1 MDCKST
7 HTLIHAL
14 PAWASTLVVFSFASL
29 APGVI
34 WAQASTAQINGTVR
48 DASGLAVPGAEV
60 KATETDTGAARTVTS
75 GADGNYVVP
84 NLPVGPYQLDV
95 TKAGFARFTQSGIVL
110 QVAANPTIDVGL
122 KVGAVSDQVLVEAN
136 ATQVE
141 TQATG
146 IGQVIDNQRV
156 LELPLNA
163 RNSQQLIILAGA
175 AVAGGGISSARGY
188 PVQLISVGGG
198 LNNAL
203 TYVLDGGTHMD
214 PYIDV
219 NLPLPF
225 PDALQEFKVETSSVP
240 AQYGQHAA
248 GAVEAITK
256 SGTNSFHGTAFEF
269 LRNAAFNSRNA
280 FAPVRDGLKRN
291 QFGGVVGGPIIKNK
305 LFFFGGDQSTL
316 VHSAPTQE
324 TEFIPTTQMLAGDW
338 TTITSPLCS
347 ARGQITLKAPFVS
360 NHISPSLFSP
370 VALNIM
376 SKLTPSTDPCG
387 AFKFSQNHNSTEHI
401 IDGRVDFLQSVKN
414 SLFGRYMIAHL
425 ATPTDYDGK
434 DLLSVQQPNYVRQSQ
449 SFALGDTYLISSSIV
464 SSFHA
469 TFLRTSSVK
478 SLQNFYSWS
487 DLGVQ
492 GLYTPTTIPKI
503 GTLTVSGAFTLYT
516 GSPLGGKASPGKTNG
531 MDYQLAEDLSM
542 THGAHQIGFG
552 ANYVHA
558 NVNYLSGTN
567 AMGVYTVKAT
577 NTGLAMGDFMLGDA
591 SNFTQGQLVTWYPR
605 QHYGAL
611 YLQDT
616 WKVSSRLSV
625 ISGIRWEPYIPPT
638 TLYTQSGIFGNAAY
652 IQGLHSKVYPN
663 APAGLLFSGDPG
675 VPGGNALDSYN
686 WGHIAPRL
694 GLAWDPK
701 GDGRMV
707 VRAAW
712 GKFYDYNHIDTYG
725 DLQNS
730 PPTGGTVALPG
741 VNLGNPYGGY
751 AGGNPF
757 PLSFSNPKFLA
768 QSTYLTVPV
777 GLKHPYINQWNLAIQ
792 KQLQMSWLL
801 SATYMGSLGVHE
813 NQGYEGNPAIYIS
826 GNCAAGQYGLT
837 AAGPC
842 STVSNENSRRLL
854 ALENP
859 TQGSY
864 FSNIET
870 VGDSGTRSYNA
881 LVLSAQR
888 RATRGFTVLA
898 NYTWSHCIDFGGSTN
913 TNVTQAWDP
922 NRLAHDRGNC
932 ELDRRHNFN
941 LSTVYQAPEFSN
953 RVARLLVSGWQVSGV
968 VSILSGPW
976 LTVLSSLDN
985 ALTGTTDQFP
995 NATGISPYAP
1005 NRGILHWLN
1014 TAAFSQPAVGTYG
1027 NSNPQNVTGPGSIEI
1042 DMALVRTFKI
1052 LEKTSVMFRA
1062 EAFNL
1067 PNHLNPG
1074 NPVVDFSSNN
1084 FGQILL
1090 ANDPR
1095 IMQMALKY
1103 IF

>member
-1 MDCKST
+1 MDRR
-7 HTLIHAL
+7 HRNTLRFAHRAGATILA
-14 PAWASTLVVFSFASL
+14 VFLLASL
-29 APGVI
+29 ATGNI
-34 WAQASTAQINGTVR
+34 WAQVSTAQINGTVS
-48 DASGLAVPGAEV
+48 DASGLAVPAAQV
-60 KATETDTGAARTVTS
+60 KATQTETGAVRIVTS
-75 GADGNYVVP
+75 GAAGGYVLP
-84 NLPVGPYQLDV
+84 NLPVGPYQLEV
-95 TKAGFARFTQSGIVL
+95 TKEGFATFTQSGIVL
-110 QVAANPTIDVGL
+110 QVASNPTVDIGL
-122 KVGAVSDQVLVEAN
+122 KVGAVSERVQVEAN
-136 ATQVE
+136 AVQVE

-146 IGQVIDNQRV
+146 VGQVIDNQRV

-256 SGTNSFHGTAFEF
+256 SGTNEFHGTAFEF

-291 QFGGVVGGPIIKNK
+291 QFGGVVGGPIVKNK
-305 LFFFGGDQSTL
+305 LFFFGGDQSTI

-324 TEFIPTTQMLAGDW
+324 TEFIPTAQMLAGDW
-338 TTITSPLCS
+338 TTITSPQCS
-347 ARGQITLKAPFVS
+347 AKGQINLKAPFI
-360 NHISPSLFSP
+360 NNTISPSLYSP
-370 VALNIM
+370 VAMTIM

-387 AFKFSQNHNSTEHI
+387 AFKFGQNHNSAEQI
-401 IDGRVDFLQSVKN
+401 IDGKVDYLQSAKN
-414 SLFGRYMIAHL
+414 TLFARYLIAHL
-425 ATPTDYDGK
+425 ATPSDYNGK
-434 DLLSVQQPNYVRQSQ
+434 DLLSVQQPIYVRQSQ
-449 SFALGDTYLISSSIV
+449 SVALGDTYLISSNIV

-469 TFLRTSSVK
+469 TFLRMSSVK
-478 SLQNFYSWS
+478 DLQNFYSWT

-492 GLYTPTTIPKI
+492 GLYTPATIPKI

-531 MDYQLAEDLSM
+531 MDYQLAEDFSM
-542 THGAHQIGFG
+542 THGAHQIGYG
-552 ANYVHA
+552 VDYVHA

-567 AMGVYTVKAT
+567 AMGVYTVKAS
-577 NTGLAMGDFMLGDA
+577 NTGLSMGDFMLGDA

-605 QHYGAL
+605 QHYGAI
-611 YLQDT
+611 YVQDT
-616 WKVSSRLSV
+616 WKVSSHLSV
-625 ISGIRWEPYIPPT
+625 IAGLRWEPYIPPT
-638 TLYTQSGIFGNAAY
+638 TLYTQSGIFSNSAFVAGV
-652 IQGLHSKVYPN
+652 HSSVYPS

-675 VPGGNALDSYN
+675 VPGGNALDSYD
-686 WGHIAPRL
+686 WKHIAPRL
-694 GLAWDPK
+694 GVAWDPK

-725 DLQNS
+725 DFQNS

-741 VNLGNPYGGY
+741 VNLANPYANY
-751 AGGNPF
+751 PGGNPF
-757 PLSFSNPKFLA
+757 PLSFANPKFLA
-768 QSTYLTVPV
+768 SSTYLTVPV
-777 GLKHPYINQWNLAIQ
+777 GLKHPYINQWNVAIQ
-792 KQLQMSWLL
+792 KQFSTAWLA

-813 NQGYEGNPAIYIS
+813 NQGYEGNPAIYIP
-826 GNCAAGQYGLT
+826 GNCVAGQYGLT

-842 STVSNENSRRLL
+842 STVSNENSRRMLT
-854 ALENP
+854 LENP
-859 TQGSY
+859 TQGGY

-870 VGDSGTRSYNA
+870 VGDAGTRSFNG
-881 LVLSAQR
+881 LILSVQR
-888 RATRGFTVLA
+888 RAVKGVTVLA

-913 TNVTQAWDP
+913 TNLTQAWNP
-922 NRLAHDRGNC
+922 SQLSHDRGNC

-941 LSTVYQAPEFSN
+941 LSTVYQTPVFSN
-953 RVARLLVSGWQVSGV
+953 RMTRLLVTGWQVSGV
-968 VSILSGPW
+968 VSILSGGW

-995 NATGISPYAP
+995 NATGLSPYAA
-1005 NRGILHWLN
+1005 NRSIQQWLN
-1014 TAAFSQPAVGTYG
+1014 PAAFSQPALGTYG
-1027 NSNPQNVTGPGSIEI
+1027 NANPQSVAGPGLIEI

-1052 LEKTSVMFRA
+1052 REKISLMFRA

-1067 PNHLNPG
+1067 PNHVNPG

-1095 IMQMALKY
+1095 IMQMAMKV